1 MKNLFK
7 LFLLSYIG
15 MQLFLIDMLMTDNG
29 VIKII
34 ASTPFLFMGIW
45 LCVLLLFPR
54 LEKKIIDN
62 M

>member
-15 MQLFLIDMLMTDNG
+15 MQLFLIDMQIADMT
-29 VIKII
+29 IKLI
-34 ASTPFLFMGIW
+34 ASLPFLFMGIW
-45 LCVLLLFPR
+45 LCILLLFPR